1 MSLIVCVFVGEGIVL
16 ASDSR
21 STYNRVE
28 ETKEKKIQTLGI
40 HTTDTTYKT
49 FLCPNNIGIS
59 VCGEVSIDNKPMT
72 GYIEAFIRE
81 QMGPDT
87 DIDTVPEALIQYFN
101 TFKDVPNSNFFVAGY
116 KKVGSAVG
124 SGRPGS
130 TDGPAGTR
138 SPSVITS
145 AAGSNSVYEKRLWNL
160 NIKSK
165 KIKRE
170 GTENQGAS
178 WSGEVDVLARLLSP
192 AEIRKPDGTTVSFKA
207 YDISWNYFT
216 LQDAVDFAEFAIR
229 TTVDTMK
236 VQNRLKTVG
245 GPIDILILK
254 PGEAYWLQRKVL
266 SV

>member
-1 MSLIVCVFVGEGIVL
+1 MSLIVCVFVGEGIVM

-28 ETKEKKIQTLGI
+28 ETKERKIQTLGI

-87 DIDTVPEALIQYFN
+87 DIDTVPEALIHYFN
-101 TFKDVPNSNFFVAGY
+101 RFDNVPNSNFFVAGY
-116 KKVGSAVG
+116 KKVVSADG
-124 SGRPGS
+124 LQRSGITESPEGM
-130 TDGPAGTR
+130 P

-145 AAGSNSVYEKRLWNL
+145 HAGINSVYEKRLWNL

-192 AEIRKPDGTTVSFKA
+192 AQIRKPDGTTVNFKA

>member
-21 STYNRVE
+21 STYNRME
-28 ETKEKKIQTLGI
+28 ETKEKKVQTLGI

-49 FLCPNNIGIS
+49 FLCPNQIGLS
-59 VCGEVSIDNKPMT
+59 VCGEVSIDNKPLT

-81 QMGPDT
+81 NMSQET
-87 DIDTVPEALIQYFN
+87 DIDEVPEALIAYFN
-101 TFKDVPNSNFFVAGY
+101 RFGNVPNSNFFIAGY
-116 KKVGSAVG
+116 KKVG
-124 SGRPGS
+124 
-130 TDGPAGTR
+130 
-138 SPSVITS
+138 
-145 AAGSNSVYEKRLWNL
+145 AAYEKRLWNV

-165 KIKRE
+165 RAKRE

-192 AEIRKPDGTTVSFKA
+192 AQIKKPDGSTVDFKA
-207 YDISWNYFT
+207 HDISWNYFT

-236 VQNRLKTVG
+236 FQNRLKTVG